1 MDDLSLDQLW
11 AQMDAALPPAEKK
24 VEVKTTSLN
33 VCSNCGYDDMTR
45 GTCYNCGLTTQYIDE
60 TAEWKGGVSE
70 TGVSSDPSRVG
81 MASDPLYSKNWGSG
95 TMMRVSYRDRKKW
108 GFVNKVNSHSSM
120 NHRDRAL
127 HKSYGEFDNI
137 GRKLGLS
144 AAIVTTA
151 KTIYKDLSEKILTRG
166 AIRVGSKA
174 NCILQACQQAGFPR
188 TTEEVAE
195 AFDISTTDISRTAC
209 KMETLEVKTSGFTD
223 PADVVPRIFNGLDL
237 SVTGREKS
245 VLKMRCIDTCKVVE
259 DCHELQGR
267 TPKAVAVVVIY
278 RVLTNNGIDIE
289 KSHFV
294 SSGDIS
300 SATFNKIDAIIKK
313 MV

>member
-1 MDDLSLDQLW
+1 LIPEEEPKECKGVDMTVCANCGHDDLTQ
-11 AQMDAALPPAEKK
+11 
-24 VEVKTTSLN
+24 
-33 VCSNCGYDDMTR
+33 GI
-45 GTCYNCGLTTQYIDE
+45 CYKCGLTQQYIDE
-60 TAEWKGGVSE
+60 KAEWKGGVSE

-95 TMMRVSYRDRKKW
+95 TIMRVSYRDRRKW
-108 GFVNKVNSHSSM
+108 GFASKVNSHSSM

-127 HKSYGEFDNI
+127 HKSYGEFDDI

-144 AAIVTTA
+144 RGIIVTA

-166 AIRVGSKA
+166 AIRVGAKA
-174 NCILQACQQAGFPR
+174 NCILQACQRAGVPR
-188 TTEEVAE
+188 TTEEVA
-195 AFDISTTDISRTAC
+195 AAYDISTTDISRTAC
-209 KMETLEVKTSGFTD
+209 KMDTLDAKTSGFTD

-237 SVTGREKS
+237 GVTGREKS
-245 VLKMRCIDTCKVVE
+245 VLKMRCIDTCKNVE

-278 RVLTNNGIDIE
+278 RVLLNNGINLE
-289 KSHFV
+289 KSYFV
-294 SSGDIS
+294 SNGEIS
-300 SATFNKIDAIIKK
+300 SATFNKIDTIVKK